1 MSEWMNVPEVDLMLA
16 PDERGA
22 LLNAVSNK
30 TKQTGCILESSED
43 LKQTSAQNLFQTMKT
58 ELLGVGI
65 VLGLFSEWSAPHLR
79 WFQHSLSL

>member
-1 MSEWMNVPEVDLMLA
+1 MNVPEVDLMLA

-22 LLNAVSNK
+22 LLNPVSNK

-43 LKQTSAQNLFQTMKT
+43 LKHTSAQNPFQIMKT
-58 ELLGVGI
+58 ELLGVGL

-79 WFQHSLSL
+79 